1 MNTHF
6 PSRLDELSLAAV
18 PASDCPHVQ
27 QPFPD
32 CYCRSLT
39 TTTIPL
45 VIYYCREFYTECPIY
60 KLKHGYAVENNEPCL

>member
-1 MNTHF
+1 MVARF
-6 PSRLDELSLAAV
+6 PRQSDEIMLPVEPST
-18 PASDCPHVQ
+18 DCPHVK

-60 KLKHGYAVENNEPCL
+60 KLGHDYAVTGNE